1 MIKDPFPPLPGEDKG
16 LLAGGFLM
24 TWGKAQ
30 ISPHYG
36 NPPQGQ
42 TTQQHYEFILFFY
55 PCKGNTQLIR
65 K

>member
-42 TTQQHYEFILFFY
+42 TTQEYYEFILFFY

-65 K
+65 I